1 MDRVNFTINGKPHSV
16 GRETCSDLSLL
27 EYLRVRCELRGTK
40 YMCREG
46 GCGACVVAAAR
57 PGEKQGAVNSCLVSV
72 TSCQDWEIT
81 TIEGV
86 GNRLK
91 GYHPIQKTLAK
102 LNGTQCGYCSPG
114 WVMAMY
120 SLLKSNKDISM
131 LEIEKS
137 FGSNICRCTG
147 YRPIL
152 EAFKKFASDAPKP
165 DNYMLDIEDLNICK
179 ISGKTCRKSNCSE
192 SEWCLVE
199 AHDAKEH
206 QKIEI
211 DLKDG
216 RSFSKVYHID
226 DIFEVLKQKGDDDYM
241 LVAGNT
247 AKGAFPILEYPRVL
261 IDICC
266 VDELKGYHLD
276 QNLVLG
282 AGCTL
287 NDTIE
292 IFKKLAATEDNFW
305 YLQKLQEHLQLVA
318 HIPVRNLGSVAGNL
332 MIKHKHNEFQS
343 DVFLLLE
350 TIGAYMTILDSNKQ
364 EKKVTIREFLKVDMR
379 SKVILNILLP
389 PLGHDYQFE
398 SFKVM
403 PRAQSA
409 HAIVN
414 AAFLYRLDSSS
425 TVKEA
430 RIVFGAINPTFVHA
444 SKTETFLRG
453 KKLFTNKTL
462 QDSIEVLKTE
472 LVVEENPPEP
482 SAKYRNKLAI
492 NLFYK
497 GLLALCPDDAVDS
510 QFASGGIVLSRK
522 RPVSKAKQDYTTNP
536 LIYPLNKPVEK
547 VEALIQCAGEA
558 PYSEDLPSCPHEVF
572 GAFVLATVPK
582 GDIDKIDS
590 SKALKHPGVIA
601 FYSADDIPGVNGF
614 TPGLFPKIDYLY
626 LTKEE
631 LFCSGSVKYNG
642 HVIGVVV
649 AETRSI
655 AEYAAKLVHVT
666 YKNVTKPVLDVRE
679 AMKFPDRKK
688 KAGEHDGTSAGG
700 NLFKLIKGQ
709 QAIFAQQHFCME
721 TLVSVAKPTEEG
733 LEVHC
738 TTQHMD
744 LVQMMISRA
753 LKMPE
758 NKIDVI
764 VRRLGGAYGLKIS
777 RSSQVAVAS
786 ALVAHK
792 LNRPCRIILPF
803 TTLAKAV
810 GKRLPCYSEYEI
822 AVDLFGKIQ
831 LCKEFLYMD
840 TGHVIDEPL
849 FLPVL
854 DVYNNCYDK
863 LRWIF
868 LVFSV
873 ITDTACNTWCR
884 SPGTL
889 EAIAAVEFILERV
902 AYEMSLDPLTVR
914 LVNLN
919 LTDIELIEMVEKVK
933 HDADYAK
940 RRAAVDKFNKENR
953 WKKKGLRWSLLKWAP
968 FYGQYFDVTMSVYN
982 DDGTVSITHGGIEM
996 GQGLNTK
1003 AVQIASHFLG
1013 IPMEKIQI
1021 KANHTHMTPNS
1032 LVSGG
1037 SLTSINVGIG
1047 VQRCCEIL
1055 LARLAPLKVG
1065 LLNPAWELLVKLA
1078 YKASIDLQAH
1088 AFVSLFDTQKYEVH
1102 GVTLAEVEVDIL
1114 TGEWELLRVDLLEDA
1129 GMSISPSVDVGQ
1141 VEGAFIMGL
1150 GYWTTEHM
1158 VYDSDTGEVLTDRP
1172 WNYHVP
1178 QARDIPQD
1186 FRVYFKDKS
1195 YSEVRTLGAKSIG
1208 EPPICM
1214 SVVVPLALREAIASA
1229 RRDAGKAL
1237 NEWFQIDGPYTR
1249 EAIHMHTETDC
1260 SDFKFKK
1267 KVNPFPF

>member
-1 MDRVNFTINGKPHSV
+1 MDRVHFTINGKQHSA
-16 GRETCSDLSLL
+16 GREISSDLSLL
-27 EYLRVRCELRGTK
+27 DYLRVSCELRGTK

-46 GCGACVVAAAR
+46 GCGACVVSAAR
-57 PGEKQGAVNSCLVSV
+57 PGEKQGAVNSCLVSL
-72 TSCQDWEIT
+72 TSCQDWDIT
-81 TIEGV
+81 TIEGI
-86 GNRLK
+86 GNRLI

-120 SLLKSNKDISM
+120 SLLQSKKDITM

-165 DNYMLDIEDLNICK
+165 DNATLDIEDLNICK
-179 ISGKTCRKSNCSE
+179 KSGKTCRKSNCSE

-199 AHDAKEH
+199 GQDLKEP

-216 RSFSKVYHID
+216 RSFTKVYRVD
-226 DIFEVLKQKGDDDYM
+226 EIFEVLKQKGDDDYM
-241 LVAGNT
+241 FVAGNT
-247 AKGAFPILEYPRVL
+247 AKGAFPMPKAPRVL
-261 IDICC
+261 IDINS
-266 VDELKGYHLD
+266 VNELKGYHLD
-276 QNLVLG
+276 QNLILG

-292 IFKKLAATEDNFW
+292 IFKKLASTEDNFW
-305 YLQKLQEHLQLVA
+305 YLRKLQEHLQLVA
-318 HIPVRNLGSVAGNL
+318 HIPVRNLGTVAGNL

-350 TIGAYMTILDSNKQ
+350 TIGAYMTILDSSKQ
-364 EKKVTIREFLKVDMR
+364 EKKVTIEEFLKVDMR
-379 SKVILNILLP
+379 SKLIKNILLP
-389 PLGHDYQFE
+389 PLGQDYQFE

-414 AAFLYRLDSSS
+414 AGFLYRLDSSNK
-425 TVKEA
+425 VQGA
-430 RIVFGAINPTFVHA
+430 RIVYGAMNPHFVHA
-444 SKTETFLRG
+444 SKTEGFLIG
-453 KKLFTNKTL
+453 KKLFTNQTL
-462 QDSIEVLKTE
+462 QDAIDVLKEE
-472 LVVEENPPEP
+472 LVVEENPPEF
-482 SAKYRNKLAI
+482 SAEYRKKLAI
-492 NLFYK
+492 NLFFK
-497 GLLALCPDDAVDS
+497 GLLALCPEGDVDDI
-510 QFASGGIVLSRK
+510 FASGGIVLSK
-522 RPVSKAKQDYTTNP
+522 TRPVSKAEQDYSTNP
-536 LIYPLNKPVEK
+536 LIYPLNQPVEK

-558 PYSEDLPSCPHEVF
+558 PYSEDLPSLPHEVF

-582 GDIDKIDS
+582 GDIDKIDPS
-590 SKALKHPGVIA
+590 EALKHEGVVA

-631 LFCSGSVKYNG
+631 LFCSGDVKYHG

-679 AMKFPDRKK
+679 AIKFPDRKK
-688 KAGEHDGTSAGG
+688 KAGEQDGTSAGG
-700 NLFKLIKGQ
+700 NLFKLIKGK
-709 QAIFAQQHFCME
+709 QAIFEQQHFCME

-753 LKMPE
+753 LKMQE

-764 VRRLGGAYGLKIS
+764 VRRLGGGYGMKIS

-810 GKRLPCYSEYEI
+810 GKRLPCYTEYEI

-831 LCKEFLYMD
+831 LCKETLFMD
-840 TGHVIDEPL
+840 NGHQIDEPL

-854 DVYNNCYDK
+854 DVYSNCYDK

-873 ITDTACNTWCR
+873 TTDKACNTWCR

-889 EAIAAVEFILERV
+889 EAIAACEFILERV
-902 AYEMSLDPLTVR
+902 AYEMSLDPLAVR

-919 LTDIELIEMVEKVK
+919 LTDVALVEMVEKVK
-933 HDADYAK
+933 HKSDYAN

-953 WKKKGLRWSLLKWAP
+953 WKKKGLRWSLLKWVP

-982 DDGTVSITHGGIEM
+982 DDGSVSITHGGIEM

-1013 IPMEKIQI
+1013 IPMDKIQI

-1055 LARLAPLKVG
+1055 LARLAPLKIG
-1065 LLNPAWELLVKLA
+1065 LLNPTWDLLVKLA

-1102 GVTLAEVEVDIL
+1102 GVTVAEVLVDIL
-1114 TGEWELLRVDLLEDA
+1114 TGEWELLRVDLMEDA
-1129 GMSISPSVDVGQ
+1129 GMSISPSIDVGQ

-1158 VYDSDTGEVLTDRP
+1158 VYDQESGEVLSDRP

-1195 YSEVRTLGAKSIG
+1195 YSEKRTLGAKSIG
-1208 EPPICM
+1208 EPPMCI
-1214 SVVVPLALREAIASA
+1214 SVVVPLAIREAIASA
-1229 RRDAGKAL
+1229 RCDAGKAL

-1260 SDFKFKK
+1260 RDFRFKK
-1267 KVNPFPF
+1267 KINPFPF